1 MKLKNFKQFNEA
13 VISGQMSP
21 NINFAPNIAFMPMAQ
36 NPTPDPGEQE
46 QLNMRVKGKKIIKRK
61 KNEQG

>member
-13 VISGQMSP
+13 VLSGQMAP
-21 NINFAPNIAFMPMAQ
+21 NINFAPNIAFVPMAE

-46 QLNMRVKGKKIIKRK
+46 QLNMKVRNKKTFKKKRNEKG
-61 KNEQG
+61 